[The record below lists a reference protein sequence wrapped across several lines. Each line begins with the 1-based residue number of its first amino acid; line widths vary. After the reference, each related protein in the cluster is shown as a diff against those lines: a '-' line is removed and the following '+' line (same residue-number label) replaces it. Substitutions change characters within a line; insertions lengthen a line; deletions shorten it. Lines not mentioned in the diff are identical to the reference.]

1 MQITSGKIN
10 RPERVT
16 IYGTEGIG
24 KSTLASCFPK
34 PLFIDT
40 EGSTEQLEISRTK
53 KPLSWTALKD
63 QVKEIAKDPMGYKT
77 LVIDSIDWAERLCI
91 QHVCAESQNN
101 SIEDFGWGKGYV
113 VVGEEFAKLLDLLSE
128 VQNKGLHI
136 VMVAHS
142 HIKRFELP
150 DAVGGFDRYEMKLG
164 RQTTPL
170 IKEYCSLILF
180 CNYKT
185 IIVKTDGKNKPQG
198 GQRVMYTT
206 HHNCWDAKNRHG
218 LPDEVPMKIDS
229 IAHLL
234 SVLNTDQTHFISET
248 VGKGAEQPKGVILK
262 PQELDHEENPSGMI
276 MDKVPAKEMPSNFPG
291 ALWELMDRDGV
302 TDHEVRQAVAFR
314 GVYPVETLIEVY
326 DQKFIDG
333 VLVAAWDQ
341 VHEIIKTKIRK

>member
-150 DAVGGFDRYEMKLG
+150 DEVGGFDRYEMKLG

-234 SVLNTDQTHFISET
+234 SVLNTDQTEALPEIVQRSLEVGAYSENT
-248 VGKGAEQPKGVILK
+248 LAKIGV
-262 PQELDHEENPSGMI
+262 EVNPSDI
-276 MDKVPAKEMPSNFPG
+276 IPAKEMPSNFPG

>member
-150 DAVGGFDRYEMKLG
+150 DEVGGFDRYEMKLG

-234 SVLNTDQTHFISET
+234 SVLNTDQTEK
-248 VGKGAEQPKGVILK
+248 VKGNALTQVVEQALEIPFDG
-262 PQELDHEENPSGMI
+262 NPGDTSPLNEPSDI
-276 MDKVPAKEMPSNFPG
+276 IPAKEMPSNFPG